1 MTEPYLGK
9 IQSWLERIEPLDIR
23 PTGAIATYI
32 KETGIKAVVFDI
44 YGTLIM
50 SASGD
55 VMQAEYS
62 ADMYKDAC
70 IAAGI
75 EITTDDD
82 EALIY
87 MHDIYELMV
96 KVHKERS
103 RKKGIPFPEVDIEK
117 VWTDVLA
124 DADQLGLI
132 HLNDAFDLRA
142 FIFVFE
148 LRSNKVWPM
157 PGLKEALEGI
167 RNKGYKMGIVSNAQF
182 YTPVIMNYFL
192 YNRIDG
198 RPFLDQFEEKLS
210 VFSYKLLKGKPDTAI
225 YKALFP
231 GMEELGILP
240 HEVLYVGNDML
251 KDIWPA
257 NEVGFKTVFYA
268 GDERAYRLREDHP
281 QASMT
286 RPDHIITA
294 LTQLLEII

>member
-1 MTEPYLGK
+1 MTEPYLGN
-9 IQSWLERIEPLDIR
+9 IQSWLMRIEPLEAR
-23 PTGAIATYI
+23 PTDAVPEYS

-44 YGTLIM
+44 YGTLII

-62 ADMYKDAC
+62 ADMFKDAC

-75 EITTDDD
+75 DITTDDD
-82 EALIY
+82 QALIY

-96 KVHKERS
+96 NVHKERS

-124 DADQLGLI
+124 DADQIGLI
-132 HLNDAFDLRA
+132 KLNDTYDLRT

-148 LRSNKVWPM
+148 LKSNKVWPM
-157 PGLKEALEGI
+157 PGMKETVEGI

-192 YNRIDG
+192 YNKING
-198 RPFLDQFEEKLS
+198 KPFLDQFEEKLS
-210 VFSYKLLKGKPDTAI
+210 VFSYKLMKGKPDTAI

-231 GMEELGILP
+231 GMEEMGMKPEEI
-240 HEVLYVGNDML
+240 LYVGNDML

-257 NEVGFKTVFYA
+257 NEVGFRTVFYA
-268 GDERAYRLREDHP
+268 GDQRAYRLREDHP

-286 RPDHIITA
+286 KPDHTITA
-294 LTQLLEII
+294 LKQLLEII